1 MFSLSEIIKPSS
13 KIKVIDV
20 GASLLE
26 APLYMPLIESGL
38 AALVAFEPDQAEC
51 QRLNDLWGG
60 DRRISD
66 HFFFDGR
73 KKSSMKPIG
82 LQPDLCTSPIH
93 PFLSNTSIFQSLQH
107 R

>member
-1 MFSLSEIIKPSS
+1 MFSLSEIFKPSS

-60 DRRISD
+60 DHHIIN
-66 HFFFDGR
+66 HFVFDGR
-73 KKSSMKPIG
+73 KKPSMKPIG
-82 LQPDLCTSPIH
+82 LQPDRFTSPILT
-93 PFLSNTSIFQSLQH
+93 FLSNTSIFLNLQ
-107 R
+107 RW